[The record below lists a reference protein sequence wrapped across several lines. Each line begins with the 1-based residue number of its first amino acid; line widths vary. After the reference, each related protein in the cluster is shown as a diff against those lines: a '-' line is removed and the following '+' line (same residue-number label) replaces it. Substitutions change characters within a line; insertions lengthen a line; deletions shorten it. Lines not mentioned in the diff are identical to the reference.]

1 MSSFKEELENKWKA
15 VKHTLMQTMKERI
28 HSGGIS
34 MSFIE
39 VANLTLDHELE
50 YKLYKDRSPMGW

>member
-15 VKHTLMQTMKERI
+15 VKHTLMQAMKEGI

-39 VANLTLDHELE
+39 VTNLTLDHELE
-50 YKLYKDRSPMGW
+50 